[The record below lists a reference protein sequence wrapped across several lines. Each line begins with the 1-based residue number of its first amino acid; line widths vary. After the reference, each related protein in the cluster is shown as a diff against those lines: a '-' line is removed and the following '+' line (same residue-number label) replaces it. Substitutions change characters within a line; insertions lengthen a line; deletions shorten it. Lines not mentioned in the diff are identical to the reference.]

1 MQFFG
6 RSFYNTCV
14 VRQKADFVFTVSE
27 RIATWYRRL
36 YKLDYIYPIY
46 NSPALS
52 NAVENINTFG
62 IKDAKESMLALQSI
76 QKIDEMF
83 KDKEIEV
90 IKNDQEVLIFKFK
103 RID

>member
-1 MQFFG
+1 MALITKPFYLDFKRNEILEIELAGFG
-6 RSFYNTCV
+6 NPWHIFPSGDYMIWQHSGMGSTSVRSL
-14 VRQKADFVFTVSE
+14 K
-27 RIATWYRRL
+27 
-36 YKLDYIYPIY
+36 K
-46 NSPALS
+46 
-52 NAVENINTFG
+52 NINTFG

-103 RID
+103 KN